1 MLGSIFTFM
10 IGLLHFG
17 ILVLEMF
24 FWTSERAR
32 RAFNTTPE
40 FAASTKVLAAN
51 QGLYNG
57 FIAAGLVWGAW
68 LGAEGKAIS
77 TFFLICVAIAGI
89 YGAMTASR
97 RIILVQ
103 TAPALVALVAVHFG

>member
-1 MLGSIFTFM
+1 MLGSILTLI
-10 IGLLHFG
+10 IGVMHFG
-17 ILVLEMF
+17 ILALEMF

-68 LGAEGKAIS
+68 LGVDGKAIS
-77 TFFLICVAIAGI
+77 TFFLLCVAIAGT

-97 RIILVQ
+97 RIIFVQ
-103 TAPALVALVAVHFG
+103 TVPALVALAAVHFG